1 MNMLAKVHIEIS
13 KALCV
18 HSIKSVASLSLRLV
32 VLSSSSNFLYTV
44 LFCRPG
50 FWTPVAACR

>member
-32 VLSSSSNFLYTV
+32 VLSSSNFLYTV